1 MKIRPFQL
9 LSNWVTIVGIGE
21 AQQIMEDAVSCAVDM
36 PQLSELIT
44 EETTLEKFESAIQ
57 NLMGIDSTSN
67 DRKDI
72 QAVKTILVSDPN
84 MI

>member
-1 MKIRPFQL
+1 MGFDDTYERKSGL
-9 LSNWVTIVGIGE
+9 LNCFL
-21 AQQIMEDAVSCAVDM
+21 AQTMENAVSCAVDM

-57 NLMGIDSTSN
+57 SLMGIDSTSN

-72 QAVKTILVSDPN
+72 QAVKTMLVSDPN

>member
-1 MKIRPFQL
+1 
-9 LSNWVTIVGIGE
+9 
-21 AQQIMEDAVSCAVDM
+21 MEDVVSCAVDM

-57 NLMGIDSTSN
+57 NLMEIDSTSN

-72 QAVKTILVSDPN
+72 QAVKTILVL
-84 MI
+84 ILI

>member
-1 MKIRPFQL
+1 M
-9 LSNWVTIVGIGE
+9 LSNWVTIVGIVE
-21 AQQIMEDAVSCAVDM
+21 DRQIKEDAVSCAVDM

-72 QAVKTILVSDPN
+72 QAVKTILVSDPD

>member
-21 AQQIMEDAVSCAVDM
+21 ARQIMENAVSCAVDM

-44 EETTLEKFESAIQ
+44 EETTPEKFESAIQ
-57 NLMGIDSTSN
+57 NLMEIDSTSN